1 MWRDLTKRQ
10 KLGWVL
16 FLLYLALLSYLMFF
30 SEDFGR
36 TNTDR
41 GYAYNLVPFKEIS
54 RFVTYYDILGME
66 ALIINLVGNVAA
78 FMPFGFFMPV
88 VSRRSRGPVRI
99 ILLGFGFSLM
109 LETIQLV
116 FRVGSFDVDDLILN
130 TLGAGLGFFCY
141 RRVQRFRVKLK
152 RRRQQHEV
160 RGQ

>member
-1 MWRDLTKRQ
+1 
-10 KLGWVL
+10 
-16 FLLYLALLSYLMFF
+16 
-30 SEDFGR
+30 
-36 TNTDR
+36 
-41 GYAYNLVPFKEIS
+41 
-54 RFVTYYDILGME
+54 
-66 ALIINLVGNVAA
+66 
-78 FMPFGFFMPV
+78 MPFGFFMRV
-88 VSRRSRGPVRI
+88 VSGRSRGPVRI

>member
-1 MWRDLTKRQ
+1 MLRDLTKRQ

-30 SEDFGR
+30 SEDFGS
-36 TNTDR
+36 TNPDR

-109 LETIQLV
+109 LEM
-116 FRVGSFDVDDLILN
+116 
-130 TLGAGLGFFCY
+130 
-141 RRVQRFRVKLK
+141 
-152 RRRQQHEV
+152 EE
-160 RGQ
+160 

>member
-1 MWRDLTKRQ
+1 MEGFNETSKTG
-10 KLGWVL
+10 LGTVS
-16 FLLYLALLSYLMFF
+16 FVPGSVSYLMFF

-36 TNTDR
+36 TNPDR

-116 FRVGSFDVDDLILN
+116 FGW
-130 TLGAGLGFFCY
+130 GALMWTT
-141 RRVQRFRVKLK
+141 
-152 RRRQQHEV
+152 
-160 RGQ
+160 

>member
-30 SEDFGR
+30 FFFFCR
-36 TNTDR
+36 TNPDR

>member
-1 MWRDLTKRQ
+1 M
-10 KLGWVL
+10 
-16 FLLYLALLSYLMFF
+16 
-30 SEDFGR
+30 
-36 TNTDR
+36 
-41 GYAYNLVPFKEIS
+41 
-54 RFVTYYDILGME
+54 TYYDILGME